1 MSAFDGNYVFLT
13 GHIADVSTAGQI
25 VIAIPDHCAG
35 DVMQVS
41 TALNGAITGADADI
55 TPKIGG
61 VAMTNGLITIAQ
73 SGSAVGDSDTSRPTS
88 LRTVAEGDVIE
99 IETDGA
105 STGTV
110 AVTVTVAIKR

>member
-1 MSAFDGNYVFLT
+1 MSTFDGNYVFLT

-25 VIAIPDHCAG
+25 FIAIPDNCAG
-35 DVMQVS
+35 EVVQVS
-41 TALNGAITGADADI
+41 SALNGTISGADADL

-61 VAMTNGLITIAQ
+61 TAMTNGTITIAQ
-73 SGSAVGDSDTSRPTS
+73 SGSAAGDVDTSRPTGA
-88 LRTVAEGDVIE
+88 RTVVPGGAVE

-110 AVTVTVAIKR
+110 AVTVTIAIKR

>member
-13 GHIADVSTAGQI
+13 GYIADVSTAGQI
-25 VIAIPDHCAG
+25 CIAVPDHCAG
-35 DVMQVS
+35 TIMQVS
-41 TALNGAITGADADI
+41 SALNGAISGADADL
-55 TPKIGG
+55 TLKINGTA
-61 VAMTNGLITIAQ
+61 VTNSTITIAQ
-73 SGSAVGDSDTSRPTS
+73 SGSAVGDVDTARPTGAN
-88 LRTVAEGDVIE
+88 LVAEGQHIE